1 MFVRSFLS
9 SHQHVTTSGMGSCQ
23 VTFHS
28 SLVVQSNATREVIFI
43 GQLVNSSQCV
53 CVNLIPQHRDKLVSD
68 WSDVKKLYG
77 RYHELVDHYKIS
89 ISQMA
94 MEFFP
99 IA

>member
-1 MFVRSFLS
+1 MLLEKLYLLANRLTALS
-9 SHQHVTTSGMGSCQ
+9 
-23 VTFHS
+23 
-28 SLVVQSNATREVIFI
+28 
-43 GQLVNSSQCV
+43 V